1 MLPAVHTVIAVIKR
15 STAKVP
21 GMVISADWMGA
32 FGEGEKMKE
41 LVAVVFYFFYWG
53 ICFLGTGSD
62 RKNLMGLRSYP
73 DEVQERVRHEPQF
86 AGAVPKAKPLP
97 VILLSNFLL
106 FTVVFSLLGILLKKV
121 LELDGYWPTFW
132 YFLALG
138 EGLGLFDLVVI
149 DLFWWRNTKRVRF
162 SFLPEK
168 SYYRNPRKHVGSF
181 VRGIPLFAIIAV
193 AVAGIVSAF

>member
-1 MLPAVHTVIAVIKR
+1 
-15 STAKVP
+15 
-21 GMVISADWMGA
+21 MGNL
-32 FGEGEKMKE
+32 FSWYRVGSEK
-41 LVAVVFYFFYWG
+41 
-53 ICFLGTGSD
+53 SD
-62 RKNLMGLRSYP
+62 GLRSYP
-73 DEVQERVRHEPQF
+73 DEVQERVRHEPQL
-86 AGAVPKAKPLP
+86 AGVVPKAKPLP

-149 DLFWWRNTKRVRF
+149 DLFWWRNTKRIHF

-168 SYYRNPRKHVGSF
+168 SYYRSPHKHVESF
-181 VRGIPLFAIIAV
+181 VRGIPLFAAIAV
-193 AVAGIVSAF
+193 TVAGIVSVF